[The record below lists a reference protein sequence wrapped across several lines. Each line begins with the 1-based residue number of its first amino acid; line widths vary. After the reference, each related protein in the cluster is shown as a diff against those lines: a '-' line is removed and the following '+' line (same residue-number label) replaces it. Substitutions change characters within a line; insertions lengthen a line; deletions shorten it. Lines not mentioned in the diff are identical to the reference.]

1 MPTFALNVVPQRSPA
16 RPPGMALPD
25 AWSGAQVESP
35 RGDSRLRRLQA
46 AREVLRARY
55 FEAIT
60 MHDLAAAACMSLHHF
75 MRCYTAQ
82 FGCSAH
88 EELVA
93 LRIGLAEHLLTTT
106 RMQVRQIAAAV
117 GFESRTT
124 LFRHF
129 IRHHQRSPEQ
139 YRRDQVRLDR
149 ILRCDAPSSLLMRRD
164 RDATLFDVLRAQSN
178 TQARLAAASV

>member
-1 MPTFALNVVPQRSPA
+1 MSVPVSNPSAPVRPA
-16 RPPGMALPD
+16 RPPMFPSVPHDGAWPAL
-25 AWSGAQVESP
+25 ESP
-35 RGDSRLRRLQA
+35 RGDSRLRRLTA
-46 AREVLRARY
+46 AREMLRARY

-75 MRCYTAQ
+75 MRCYAAQ
-82 FGCSAH
+82 FGRSAH
-88 EELVA
+88 EELIA

-139 YRRDQVRLDR
+139 YRREQTRLDR
-149 ILRCDAPSSLLMRRD
+149 ILRCDAPSSLLVRRSGEGGLL
-164 RDATLFDVLRAQSN
+164 DALRRPA
-178 TQARLAAASV
+178 LAMSA

>member
-1 MPTFALNVVPQRSPA
+1 MSNLATHAVHAAPVLMPTGAAFPGHWPAVAL
-16 RPPGMALPD
+16 
-25 AWSGAQVESP
+25 ESP
-35 RGDSRLRRLQA
+35 RSDSRLRRLQA

-60 MHDLAAAACMSLHHF
+60 MNDLAAAACMSLHHF
-75 MRCYTAQ
+75 MRCFSAQ

-93 LRIGLAEHLLTTT
+93 LRISLAEHLLTTT

-129 IRHHQRSPEQ
+129 IRRHQRSPEQ

-149 ILRCDAPSSLLMRRD
+149 ILRCGAPSSLLMRRD
-164 RDATLFDVLRAQSN
+164 HATSLIDVLRA
-178 TQARLAAASV
+178 A

>member
-1 MPTFALNVVPQRSPA
+1 MSFPMPSPSAAPRTMPPPALRSVPLA
-16 RPPGMALPD
+16 E
-25 AWSGAQVESP
+25 AWPSAESP
-35 RGDSRLRRLQA
+35 RVDSRLRRLTA
-46 AREVLRARY
+46 AREMLRARY

-75 MRCYTAQ
+75 MRCYAAQ
-82 FGCSAH
+82 FGRSAH
-88 EELVA
+88 EELIA

-139 YRRDQVRLDR
+139 YRREQTRLDR
-149 ILRCDAPSSLLMRRD
+149 ILRCDAPSSLLVRRSGEGGLL
-164 RDATLFDVLRAQSN
+164 DALR
-178 TQARLAAASV
+178 RPAAALPV